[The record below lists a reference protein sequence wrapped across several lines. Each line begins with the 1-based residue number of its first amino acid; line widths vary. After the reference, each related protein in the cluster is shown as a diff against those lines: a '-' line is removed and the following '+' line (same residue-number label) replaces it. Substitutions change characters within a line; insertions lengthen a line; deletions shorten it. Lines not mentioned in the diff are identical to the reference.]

1 MSELKK
7 IEEVKLPTIQDLHYD
22 REVGFKQDSLNWLLN
37 QKVPQSWVKLHPFA
51 KMNYLPIDKV
61 EYLLTKIF
69 GTYEVMVIDYK
80 QLANSITVHVRLI
93 VTNPINGERITQDGL
108 GAIAIQTDKGESAS
122 NLAAIKS
129 DAIMKG
135 LPAAESYAIKDAA
148 QKLGQIFGGN
158 LNRKDVI
165 ETEPSE
171 KIKSRWKL
179 DTI

>member
-37 QKVPQSWVKLHPFA
+37 QKVPEAWVKTNSNIP
-51 KMNYLPIDKV
+51 YLPIDKV

-108 GAIAIQTDKGESAS
+108 GAVPIQVNSGESAS
-122 NLAAIKS
+122 NLAAIKA
-129 DAIMKG
+129 DAIKKG
-135 LPAAESYAIKDAA
+135 LPSAESYAIKDAA

-158 LNRKDVI
+158 LTRKDVI
-165 ETEPSE
+165 QPEPSE